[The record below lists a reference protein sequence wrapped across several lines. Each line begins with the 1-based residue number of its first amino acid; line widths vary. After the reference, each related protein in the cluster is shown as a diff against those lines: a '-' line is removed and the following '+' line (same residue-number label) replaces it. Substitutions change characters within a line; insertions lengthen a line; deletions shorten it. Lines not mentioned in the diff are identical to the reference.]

1 MTNSQGNQPSN
12 LDVKSSTLDSKLDK
26 STLKKCKKPSKQSVQ
41 SQKKKAPITTPSIP
55 DTHLEES
62 ILKKSKKLPKQSLE
76 SKSKK
81 STISIASPTPQPS
94 KLDVRVTKSSNINLR
109 RSSRLTKPESVSSVL
124 DDKKNFRQAQQID
137 LQEKKN

>member
-1 MTNSQGNQPSN
+1 M
-12 LDVKSSTLDSKLDK
+12 
-26 STLKKCKKPSKQSVQ
+26 KKPSKQSVQ
-41 SQKKKAPITTPSIP
+41 SQKKKDPITTPSTS

-62 ILKKSKKLPKQSLE
+62 ILKKSKKLHKQSLE

-94 KLDVRVTKSSNINLR
+94 KLDVSVSKSSNRNLR

-124 DDKKNFRQAQQID
+124 EDKKNLPQEQEID
-137 LQEKKN
+137 IPKKKKLAKIQRNPTNEVGY